1 MFEFRV
7 EVTGGRGTGTAY
19 EDGVRVGYITFTR
32 RPPDVLL
39 VDYVHTLPE
48 FGGRG
53 IGTRTAIA
61 AAEWARDQGLRVYPI
76 CPFFRS
82 VMDHHPEFD
91 GIRAD
96 RES

>member
-1 MFEFRV
+1 MFELRV
-7 EVTGGRGTGTAY
+7 EESGGRGTWTAY
-19 EDGVRVGYITFTR
+19 EDGVRVAYITFTR

-39 VDYVHTLPE
+39 VDYVRTLPD

-53 IGTRTAIA
+53 IGTRTSIA

-82 VMDHHPEFD
+82 VMDQHKEFD

-96 RES
+96 L